1 MKVPWDP
8 RLKIAKKS
16 LILSWI
22 FYTVFSAAV
31 IFFGATL
38 KIKPTILGLPAWAAV
53 SIIFIPVGF
62 VLLLIAIIDKLI
74 PDISL
79 EDDDHSRGDEE

>member
-1 MKVPWDP
+1 MKAPWDP

-22 FYTVFSAAV
+22 FYSMFSAAV

-53 SIIFIPVGF
+53 SIIFIPIGF
-62 VLLLIAIIDKLI
+62 VLLLIIIIDKLI

-79 EDDDHSRGDEE
+79 EDEEAKGDDK

>member
-1 MKVPWDP
+1 MGFMIDP
-8 RLKIAKKS
+8 RMKIAKRT
-16 LILSWI
+16 LVYSWI
-22 FYTVFSAAV
+22 FYSAFTAAV

-38 KIKPTILGLPAWAAV
+38 KIKPYIFGLPAWAAV

-62 VLLLIAIIDKLI
+62 VVLLILIIDKLI

-79 EDDDHSRGDEE
+79 EDEEFKGEEE

>member
-1 MKVPWDP
+1 MKLIKDP
-8 RLKIAKKS
+8 RMKIAKRS
-16 LILSWI
+16 LILSRI
-22 FYTVFSAAV
+22 FYSMFSAAV

-38 KIKPTILGLPAWAAV
+38 KIKPYIFGLPAWAAV

-62 VLLLIAIIDKLI
+62 VLLLIVIIDKLI

-79 EDDDHSRGDEE
+79 EDEEPRGDEE

>member
-1 MKVPWDP
+1 MKVIKDP
-8 RLKIAKKS
+8 RMKIAKKS

-22 FYTVFSAAV
+22 FYSVFSAAV
-31 IFFGATL
+31 IFFGASL
-38 KIKPTILGLPAWAAV
+38 KIKPYIFGLPAWAAV

-62 VLLLIAIIDKLI
+62 VLLLIVIIDKLI

-79 EDDDHSRGDEE
+79 EDDDSRGDEE